1 VPPESPVV
9 LGCAGHKTATE
20 TLIWMDGGTGP
31 QPHSVS
37 MRSIWQY
44 PFAMQA
50 ASIYIYLY
58 ASMISMSKLDKI
70 MQKQSNSFISQ
81 DQLPQEPFT
90 VFIDK
95 PISVLSSKSSDK
107 IKPLY

>member
-1 VPPESPVV
+1 
-9 LGCAGHKTATE
+9 
-20 TLIWMDGGTGP
+20 
-31 QPHSVS
+31 
-37 MRSIWQY
+37 
-44 PFAMQA
+44 
-50 ASIYIYLY
+50 
-58 ASMISMSKLDKI
+58 MISMSKLDKI